1 MEIAKSKGF
10 ILFVIIFLA
19 LTVVNS
25 INTKRND
32 MKTSNDV
39 YISMNK

>member
-10 ILFVIIFLA
+10 ILFVIIVLA

>member
-10 ILFVIIFLA
+10 ILFVIIVLA
-19 LTVVNS
+19 LTIVNS
-25 INTKRND
+25 INTKRNG

>member
-1 MEIAKSKGF
+1 MEIIKSKGF
-10 ILFVIIFLA
+10 IIFVVLVLA

-25 INTKRND
+25 INTKRFD
-32 MKTSNDV
+32 MKTKEV

>member
-10 ILFVIIFLA
+10 ILFVIIVLA

-25 INTKRND
+25 INTKRID
-32 MKTSNDV
+32 MKTSKDV

>member
-10 ILFVIIFLA
+10 ILFVIIVLA

-32 MKTSNDV
+32 MRTSNDV

>member
-10 ILFVIIFLA
+10 ILFVIIVLA
-19 LTVVNS
+19 LTIVNS